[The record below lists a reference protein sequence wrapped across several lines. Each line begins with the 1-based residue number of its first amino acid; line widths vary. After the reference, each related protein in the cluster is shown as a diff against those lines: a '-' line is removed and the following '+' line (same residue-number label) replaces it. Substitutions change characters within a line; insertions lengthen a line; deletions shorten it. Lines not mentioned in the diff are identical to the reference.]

1 MTPHRVTSSQ
11 PTQTDVD
18 HSTSKNV
25 DGPDS
30 EAAIA
35 AAYAAMAADPE
46 THLSYEHVRRRR
58 QQHAHHY
65 IDSYKDEPDTQ
76 LPPQDPTMTDQ
87 PDDSARGTTEPSAPP
102 TGSST
107 SAKSAA
113 STPPCGG
120 R

>member
-1 MTPHRVTSSQ
+1 MTPRRVTPPQ

-18 HSTSKNV
+18 HSTSNNV

-46 THLSYEHVRRRR
+46 THLSYEHARRRR

-65 IDSYKDEPDTQ
+65 IHLYSQDEPDTQ
-76 LPPQDPTMTDQ
+76 LPPQDPHHD
-87 PDDSARGTTEPSAPP
+87 
-102 TGSST
+102 
-107 SAKSAA
+107 
-113 STPPCGG
+113 
-120 R
+120 